1 MKNKYTLKNIRNL
14 DPDLWIN
21 IWANTELY
29 RTYGTNF
36 QTQPF
41 TKECQ
46 SHFPRDMLFVQIV
59 IQWMK
64 LIFCSPCLLESAC
77 DLLWATG
84 SPFCFYNLSFRFY
97 ISKKEDSQP
106 IRALLYLTH
115 LRAHFAYTGVRAKG
129 KRVQVWG
136 IVQDQG
142 LKTWCSL
149 CPHNLHAMNSRS
161 LSSTPGSSVT
171 KLCFLPVVGCEWISI
186 ERFIL

>member
-106 IRALLYLTH
+106 ISTLLYLTH

-136 IVQDQG
+136 LFKTKVSRLDAVCVPTTCMPWTQDLFLVLQI
-142 LKTWCSL
+142 
-149 CPHNLHAMNSRS
+149 P
-161 LSSTPGSSVT
+161 VT